1 MTCPNCKKYSYCG
14 CKSCH
19 KRKGLS
25 SVRTSKMSGE
35 NIKCPY
41 CRESFSIDYVETE
54 NYLRSFEVDKD
65 DILTYDNTDGT
76 ENPINEQW

>member
-25 SVRTSKMSGE
+25 NVRTSKMIGE

-41 CRESFSIDYVETE
+41 CRETFSIDYVETE
-54 NYLRSFEVDKD
+54 NYLRSFEDDKD
-65 DILTYDNTDGT
+65 DILAHDNTDGT
-76 ENPINEQW
+76 ENPIDEQW

>member
-19 KRKGLS
+19 KKKGLS